1 MFLKE
6 TKKKLSHKT
15 IIITKRI
22 NLLCLS
28 GRKYIYIYIE
38 GERNSNGN
46 IVWRDSRGWG
56 EVFLIEFLELSII
69 NKQKSQ

>member
-6 TKKKLSHKT
+6 TKKKLSHKND
-15 IIITKRI
+15 R
-22 NLLCLS
+22 S
-28 GRKYIYIYIE
+28 IYIDIE

>member
-1 MFLKE
+1 MLINGNMFLKE
-6 TKKKLSHKT
+6 TKKKLSHKNDRS
-15 IIITKRI
+15 I
-22 NLLCLS
+22 
-28 GRKYIYIYIE
+28 YIYIYIE

-69 NKQKSQ
+69 NKQKNQ

>member
-1 MFLKE
+1 MLINGNMFLKE
-6 TKKKLSHKT
+6 TKKKLSHKND
-15 IIITKRI
+15 R
-22 NLLCLS
+22 S
-28 GRKYIYIYIE
+28 IYIDIE

>member
-6 TKKKLSHKT
+6 TKKKLSHKND
-15 IIITKRI
+15 R
-22 NLLCLS
+22 S
-28 GRKYIYIYIE
+28 IYIDIE

-69 NKQKSQ
+69 NKQKNQ

>member
-6 TKKKLSHKT
+6 TKKKLSHKNDRS
-15 IIITKRI
+15 IYR
-22 NLLCLS
+22 
-28 GRKYIYIYIE
+28 YIYIE

>member
-1 MFLKE
+1 MLINGNMFLKE
-6 TKKKLSHKT
+6 TKKKLSHKND
-15 IIITKRI
+15 R
-22 NLLCLS
+22 S
-28 GRKYIYIYIE
+28 IYIYIE

>member
-6 TKKKLSHKT
+6 TKKKLSHKNDRS
-15 IIITKRI
+15 I
-22 NLLCLS
+22 
-28 GRKYIYIYIE
+28 YIYIYIE

>member
-6 TKKKLSHKT
+6 TKKKLSHKND
-15 IIITKRI
+15 R
-22 NLLCLS
+22 S
-28 GRKYIYIYIE
+28 IYIDIE

-46 IVWRDSRGWG
+46 IVWRDSWEGGGRGK
-56 EVFLIEFLELSII
+56 VFLIEFLELSII

>member
-6 TKKKLSHKT
+6 TKKKLSHK
-15 IIITKRI
+15 IDRSI
-22 NLLCLS
+22 
-28 GRKYIYIYIE
+28 YIYIDIE

-46 IVWRDSRGWG
+46 IVWRDSWEGGGRGK
-56 EVFLIEFLELSII
+56 VFLIEFLELSII

>member
-1 MFLKE
+1 MCLKE
-6 TKKKLSHKT
+6 TKKKLSHKND
-15 IIITKRI
+15 R
-22 NLLCLS
+22 S
-28 GRKYIYIYIE
+28 IYIDIE

-69 NKQKSQ
+69 NKQKNQ

>member
-1 MFLKE
+1 MLINGNMFLKE
-6 TKKKLSHKT
+6 TKKKLSHKNDRS
-15 IIITKRI
+15 I
-22 NLLCLS
+22 
-28 GRKYIYIYIE
+28 YIYIYIE

>member
-1 MFLKE
+1 MLINGNMFLKE
-6 TKKKLSHKT
+6 TKKKLSHKND
-15 IIITKRI
+15 R
-22 NLLCLS
+22 S
-28 GRKYIYIYIE
+28 IYIDIE

-69 NKQKSQ
+69 NKQNNQ

>member
-6 TKKKLSHKT
+6 TKKKLSHKND
-15 IIITKRI
+15 R
-22 NLLCLS
+22 S
-28 GRKYIYIYIE
+28 IYIDIE

-69 NKQKSQ
+69 NKQNNQ

>member
-1 MFLKE
+1 MLINGNMFLKE
-6 TKKKLSHKT
+6 TKKKLSHKND
-15 IIITKRI
+15 R
-22 NLLCLS
+22 S
-28 GRKYIYIYIE
+28 IYIDIE

-69 NKQKSQ
+69 NKQKNQ